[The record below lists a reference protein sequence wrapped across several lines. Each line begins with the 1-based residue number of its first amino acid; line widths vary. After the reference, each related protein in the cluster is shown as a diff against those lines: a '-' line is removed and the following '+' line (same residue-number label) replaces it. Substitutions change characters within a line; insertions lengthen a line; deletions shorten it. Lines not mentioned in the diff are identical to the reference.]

1 MHLSGIKKPIA
12 GFVLSLISGILIF
25 INAIILAIFA
35 SVIHTFIITFD
46 IIHYGRIRFPFEPS
60 SLFILSLAI
69 IGIICGVIIIL
80 ASYLTY
86 KGNIMLGGILTLIFS
101 ILSIAIGGGFFIGM
115 IFGIIGGI
123 LTLLRI

>member
-1 MHLSGIKKPIA
+1 MHLSGIKKPIV

-25 INAIILAIFA
+25 INAIILVIFA

-46 IIHYGRIRFPFEPS
+46 IIHYGRIRFPFEPP

-69 IGIICGVIIIL
+69 VGIVCGIVIIL

-86 KGNIMLGGILTLIFS
+86 KGKIMLGGIFTLIFS
-101 ILSIAIGGGFFIGM
+101 ILSIIVGGGFFIGM
-115 IFGIIGGI
+115 VFGIIGGI
-123 LTLLRI
+123 LSLLRI